1 MLKAIQTKILLA
13 ILATLVAI
21 GGALTYQ
28 RHEAAK
34 AAAAAA
40 KAAAILQQQQKE
52 AEERKAEDE
61 AFRQRVEQDRKRHSS
76 ATAHEGKTWQKY
88 IP

>member
-1 MLKAIQTKILLA
+1 MLKAINTKILLA
-13 ILATLVAI
+13 ILAALTAI

-61 AFRQRVEQDRKRHSS
+61 AFRQRVEADKKMHNSS
-76 ATAHEGKTWQKY
+76 AAHEGKTWQKY

>member
-1 MLKAIQTKILLA
+1 MLKAINTKLLLA
-13 ILATLVAI
+13 ILAALVAI
-21 GGALTYQ
+21 GGALTFQ
-28 RHEAAK
+28 RHEAVK

-52 AEERKAEDE
+52 AEGRKAEYE
-61 AFRQRVEQDRKRHSS
+61 AFRQRVEADKKKHNF
-76 ATAHEGKTWQKY
+76 AAAHEGKTWQTY

>member
-1 MLKAIQTKILLA
+1 MLKAINTKILLA
-13 ILATLVAI
+13 ILAALTAI

-34 AAAAAA
+34 AAAAAT
-40 KAAAILQQQQKE
+40 KAATILRQQQKE
-52 AEERKAEDE
+52 SEERKVEDQ
-61 AFRQRVEQDRKRHSS
+61 AFRERVEADKKKHNS
-76 ATAHEGKTWQKY
+76 AAAHEGKTWQKY

>member
-1 MLKAIQTKILLA
+1 MLKAINTKILLA
-13 ILATLVAI
+13 ILPALAAI
-21 GGALTYQ
+21 GGVLTYQ
-28 RHEAAK
+28 RQEAAK

-40 KAAAILQQQQKE
+40 KAAAILQQQQRE

-61 AFRQRVEQDRKRHSS
+61 AFRQRVEADKKRNS
-76 ATAHEGKTWQKY
+76 AAAHEGKTWQKY

>member
-1 MLKAIQTKILLA
+1 MLKAINTKILLA
-13 ILATLVAI
+13 ILAALTAI

-52 AEERKAEDE
+52 AEDQRQRDE
-61 AFRQRVEQDRKRHSS
+61 AFRQRVEADKKKHNST
-76 ATAHEGKTWQKY
+76 AAHEGKTWQKY